1 MRAIQDYEV
10 EELNK
15 DIPLSF
21 FILALNYC
29 RSGVYKKSEN
39 EKRRQYALVLHS
51 RSVQVDPVGV
61 EPTSKQGISELS
73 TCLFCNY
80 FSMLISPQT
89 GKLNTYHMIFN
100 L

>member
-1 MRAIQDYEV
+1 MRAIQDHEV

-29 RSGVYKKSEN
+29 GSEVHKKSEN

-51 RSVQVDPVGV
+51 RSVLVDPVGV

-89 GKLNTYHMIFN
+89 GKLNTYHMVFS